1 MDAFGLVERG
11 LFGQAIIEQRGA
23 GRLVPRDPGGDL
35 EVAAVS
41 QLLGDPRAAEAVGA
55 NLGGEARLLGATLD
69 HLERTQAQHYPILE
83 RIAPALLVEAEEP
96 AGALGVVVGDAKR
109 DRDAHRLSVI
119 VDFRGGC
126 SRTAMP
132 NTIAL
137 PNSRSR

>member
-55 NLGGEARLLGATLD
+55 NLGGEACLLGATLD
-69 HLERTQAQHYPILE
+69 HLERTQAQHHPILK
-83 RIAPALLVEAEEP
+83 RIVPPGLAASEQRGPRRWFSPTPAA
-96 AGALGVVVGDAKR
+96 
-109 DRDAHRLSVI
+109 
-119 VDFRGGC
+119 
-126 SRTAMP
+126 SR
-132 NTIAL
+132 
-137 PNSRSR
+137 